1 MAEAKRGDWKTQ
13 EMPAQNAPFPIQMD
27 LTPEELALLR
37 QGHVPR
43 GMEDKWFR
51 CFVDGVFYIYRSW
64 TGFCIYQIPVSPEGR
79 IRGGIVNRDP
89 DQYKE
94 TDSGRDAVMAE
105 YLIRCQVGRTDNR
118 ELMMKYIR
126 WGKGT
131 EQ

>member
-13 EMPAQNAPFPIQMD
+13 EMPAQNAPFPIQTD
-27 LTPEELALLR
+27 LTPAELALLR

-51 CFVDGVFYIYRSW
+51 CCVDGVFYIYRSW

-105 YLIRCQVGRTDNR
+105 YLIRCQVGR
-118 ELMMKYIR
+118 MKYIR

>member
-27 LTPEELALLR
+27 LTPAELALLR

-94 TDSGRDAVMAE
+94 TEIGRAS
-105 YLIRCQVGRTDNR
+105 CR
-118 ELMMKYIR
+118 ER
-126 WGKGT
+126 V
-131 EQ
+131 